1 MAEATEI
8 QLTEQQ
14 QDRLLALYR
23 AYQQDRAFA
32 ARWQVLDAKRN
43 ASIPDIRTTVQEFA
57 GGRSSIDDFVSSSQ
71 KFSSKNDYWGFRG
84 VAGQMQLNIMFNTA
98 STDPEIHTQIEN
110 ILRES
115 VTLPASSDNAE
126 RRINSLTNFL
136 SKLYATYRPRGWT
149 VRNVPFILS
158 YFWEAQNRDEFPIY
172 YPNEASV
179 YSQRLGITNLSGLP
193 GQRYATYQRLVTT
206 LRRLLDVSTWELE
219 HFAFW
224 LSKQPFL
231 GFPAETFARLAAN
244 AAFNADF
251 ISGRGYADVAQEGE
265 AEANAKFAIDRL
277 KELGGPLRQELGYET
292 YELELTIKPSE
303 PRATHGEPMRWR
315 QEAWLSVW
323 QPQKQS
329 RVAAAASPQLQVRV
343 SGDGLYAG
351 YYSGQSAAFTPAGQ
365 WQEGAVRDALDA
377 ALRLPGVAIY
387 ALRRGENPT
396 LISPDEAA
404 NLDGDAA
411 FLVGLRWPPDDPI
424 VGLPHVVGAL
434 AETLRALYPLY
445 QTALAAYSRAAAL
458 VPLAEVEQAEDQFDA
473 LYGETTIGEPTTDYV
488 ITAPLD
494 DEVVAEEL
502 ADVAD
507 EDIDAEF
514 EPPNFDDILA
524 EVNETLAIDE
534 ATVRAVVTHLYA
546 GRHVL
551 LYGPPGVGK
560 TRLARI
566 LAATICGKD
575 NYSISTANPEWS
587 AYEVV
592 GGLRPRISG
601 SGLAYEYAAGVVS
614 RAVELCW
621 LGLKRQGRPHYLII
635 DEFNRANLDR
645 AFGELFTALEY
656 PDVPL
661 LSKERG
667 ANVDLRI
674 PPAFRIIGTLNS
686 DDRNTLYDIGFALR
700 RRFALVEVGIP
711 PLAQERAKLPLAV
724 QEALRRRA
732 ASAEVSLDEAGNFTD
747 PQLQSALDTLLSFVK
762 VVRSVRPIGTALL
775 IDTLA
780 FVAAAHLNRTY
791 NNPISALQDAIIATI
806 LPQLERNPVAIA
818 TAIDR
823 AAEYNLS
830 AVLISLQRMQE
841 ADTAAMI

>member
-8 QLTEQQ
+8 QLTEPQQ
-14 QDRLLALYR
+14 ERLRALYR
-23 AYQQDRAFA
+23 AYQQDRAFV
-32 ARWQVLDAKRN
+32 ARWQELDAKRQ
-43 ASIPDIRTTVQEFA
+43 ASIPQIL
-57 GGRSSIDDFVSSSQ
+57 GIINDFVGGKTDLKRFVKESQ
-71 KFSSKNDYWGFRG
+71 QYSVNNKQWGF
-84 VAGQMQLNIMFNTA
+84 AQYGQMQLNIMSNTA
-98 STDPEIHTQIEN
+98 AKDAEAATQLTRL
-110 ILRES
+110 LRSSLIVPSSKEES
-115 VTLPASSDNAE
+115 AEKIKKLAS
-126 RRINSLTNFL
+126 FL
-136 SKLYATYRPRGWT
+136 SNLYQNYKPKAAHDSS
-149 VRNVPFILS
+149 VPLILS
-158 YFWEAQNRDEFPIY
+158 YFWGMQDQEEFPVY
-172 YPNEASV
+172 YNHDAAA
-179 YSQRLGITNLSGLP
+179 YRRLGLTELAGGP
-193 GQRYATYQRLVTT
+193 GDRYTGYDSLVTR
-206 LRRLLDVSTWELE
+206 LRHLLDASTWELE

-231 GFPAETFARLAAN
+231 GFPTETFARLVVN

-251 ISGRGYADVAQEGE
+251 ISGRGYADASHEDE

-351 YYSGQSAAFTPAGQ
+351 YYSGQSAAFAPAGQ
-365 WQEGAVRDALDA
+365 WQAGVVRDALDA

-396 LISPDEAA
+396 PISPDEAA

-411 FLVGLRWPPDDPI
+411 FLVGLRWPPEDPI

-473 LYGETTIGEPTTDYV
+473 LYSETAIGEPAADYMV
-488 ITAPLD
+488 AALLD
-494 DEVVAEEL
+494 DEAIAEDL
-502 ADVAD
+502 ADAED
-507 EDIDAEF
+507 EDGGAEF
-514 EPPNFDDILA
+514 VPPNFDDILA
-524 EVNETLAIDE
+524 EVNQTLAIDE
-534 ATVRAVVTHLYA
+534 ATIRAVITHLYA

-592 GGLRPRISG
+592 GGLRPRIAA

-614 RAVELCW
+614 RAVEHCW
-621 LGLKRQGRPHYLII
+621 LGLKRYGRPHYLII

-711 PLAQERAKLPLAV
+711 PLAQERAKLPAAV

-732 ASAEVSLDEAGNFTD
+732 ASAEIALDEANNFAD
-747 PQLQSALDTLLSFVK
+747 AHLQSALDPLLAFIG

-775 IDTLA
+775 IDALA
-780 FVAAAHLNRTY
+780 FVAAAHLNGTY
-791 NNPISALQDAIIATI
+791 ADPIAALQDAIIATI
-806 LPQLERNPVAIA
+806 LPQLERNPIAIA

-830 AVLISLQRMQE
+830 SVLNALRRMQE

>member
-1 MAEATEI
+1 MAEAAEI
-8 QLTEQQ
+8 QLTEAQQ
-14 QDRLLALYR
+14 ERLRTLYR
-23 AYQQDRAFA
+23 AYQQDRAFV
-32 ARWQVLDAKRN
+32 ARWQELDDKRN
-43 ASIPDIRTTVQEFA
+43 ASIADIRIAIHEFA
-57 GGRSSIDDFVSSSQ
+57 SGRTSIDDFVSTSQ
-71 KFSSKNDYWGFRG
+71 KFSSRHDYWGFRG
-84 VAGQMQLNIMFNTA
+84 IAGQMQLNIMFNTA
-98 STDPEIHTQIEN
+98 SANPEMNTQIEN
-110 ILRES
+110 ILREA
-115 VTLPASSDNAE
+115 VTLPASSESAV
-126 RRINSLTNFL
+126 RRINHLTNFL
-136 SKLYATYRPRGWT
+136 SELYATYKPRGWT

-158 YFWEAQNRDEFPIY
+158 YFWEAQNRDEFPLY

-179 YSQRLGITNLSGLP
+179 YSQRLSIIDLSGSP
-193 GQRYATYQRLVTT
+193 GQRYATYQQLVAM
-206 LRRLLDVSTWELE
+206 LRHTLDVSTWELE

-231 GFPAETFARLAAN
+231 GFPAETFARLATN
-244 AAFNADF
+244 AALNAEF
-251 ISGRGYADVAQEGE
+251 ISGRGYADGEQERE
-265 AEANAKFAIDRL
+265 AEANAKFAIERL
-277 KELGGPLRQELGYET
+277 KELGGPLRQELGYES
-292 YELELTIKPSE
+292 YELDLNIKPSE

-351 YYSGQSAAFTPAGQ
+351 YYSGQSAAFTPSGQ
-365 WQEGAVRDALDA
+365 WQAGPVRDALDA

-387 ALRRGENPT
+387 ALQRGENPT
-396 LISPDEAA
+396 PIGPDQAA

-411 FLVGLRWPPDDPI
+411 FIVGLRWLPDDPI
-424 VGLPHVVGAL
+424 VGLPQVVGTM

-445 QTALAAYSRAAAL
+445 QTALTAYSRAATL
-458 VPLAEVEQAEDQFDA
+458 VPLAEVEQAEGEFDA
-473 LYGETTIGEPTTDYV
+473 LYSETAIGEPAADYV
-488 ITAPLD
+488 TAEPWD
-494 DEVVAEEL
+494 AEAVAEEL
-502 ADVAD
+502 EDT
-507 EDIDAEF
+507 EDIAVELM
-514 EPPNFDDILA
+514 PPNFDAILA
-524 EVNETLAIDE
+524 EVNKTLAIDE

-566 LAATICGKD
+566 LAATICGVD

-592 GGLRPRISG
+592 GGLRPRIAG
-601 SGLAYEYAAGVVS
+601 AGLAYEYAAGVVS
-614 RAVELCW
+614 RAVERCW
-621 LGLKRQGRPHYLII
+621 LGLKRHGRPHYLII

-656 PDVPL
+656 PDVL
-661 LSKERG
+661 LLARERG

-711 PLAQERAKLPLAV
+711 PLAQERAKLPTAV

-732 ASAEVSLDEAGNFTD
+732 ASAEVALDATGNFAD
-747 PQLQSALDTLLSFVK
+747 AHLQTALDALLTFAG

-780 FVAAAHLNRTY
+780 FVAAAHLNGTY
-791 NNPISALQDAIIATI
+791 ADPIIALQDAIIATI
-806 LPQLERNPVAIA
+806 LPQLERNPIALA

-823 AAEYNLS
+823 ADEYNLS
-830 AVLISLQRMQE
+830 TVLAALRRMQE
-841 ADTAAMI
+841 VDTAAMV